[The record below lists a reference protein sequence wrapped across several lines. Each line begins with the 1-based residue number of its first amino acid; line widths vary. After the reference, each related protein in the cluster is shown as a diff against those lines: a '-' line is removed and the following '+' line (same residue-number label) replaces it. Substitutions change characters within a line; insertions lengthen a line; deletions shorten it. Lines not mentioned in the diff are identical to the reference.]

1 MPSANPKSQTVV
13 LTGAT
18 GFLGSHLCRA
28 LVESGHRVHA
38 YHRSQS
44 DRSRLGDAMTKVQW
58 HLTPEKFSA
67 PFATGERVDA
77 VIHCAALYGR
87 KDETISDLIAAN
99 TLLPVQLFE
108 QAQRNKVPLFLH
120 ADTILDPAVNPYARS
135 KHQAVEWLRAAAA
148 EPTRIAN
155 LKLQHFYGP
164 GDDLTKFI
172 PAMMVKCLAHEPE
185 IKLTGGQQRRDFIYI
200 DDAVRAI
207 LAVLEQPV
215 FGENNFSEI
224 EIGSGAAVPI
234 RELVEMIHRLA
245 NSRSQLLFGALP
257 HRPGEP
263 MLTQADISALTA
275 LGWRPQISLVEGLQ
289 RTLASFTGKN

>member
-28 LVESGHRVHA
+28 LVERGHRVHA
-38 YHRSQS
+38 YHRPQS
-44 DRSRLGDAMTKVQW
+44 NLARLGDAAAKVQW
-58 HLTPEKFSA
+58 HLTPETFST
-67 PFATGERVDA
+67 PFTTGARVDA

-87 KDETISDLIAAN
+87 KNETISDLIAAN

-108 QAQRNKVPLFLH
+108 QAQRHAVPLFLH

-148 EPTRIAN
+148 EPVRITN

-172 PAMMVKCLAHEPE
+172 PAMMMKCLAHEPE
-185 IKLTGGQQRRDFIYI
+185 IKLTDGQQRRDFIYI

-207 LAVLEQPV
+207 IAVLEQPV
-215 FGENNFSEI
+215 SGGHNFYEV
-224 EIGSGAAVPI
+224 EIGNGMAVPI
-234 RELVEMIHRLA
+234 RELVETIHRLA
-245 NSRSQLLFGALP
+245 GSRSKLLFGALP

-263 MLTQADISALTA
+263 MLAQADISALTA
-275 LGWRPQISLVEGLQ
+275 MGWHPQISLTDGLQ
-289 RTLASFTGKN
+289 RTLASLT

>member
-1 MPSANPKSQTVV
+1 MTSTNPKSQTVV

-28 LVESGHRVHA
+28 LVERGHRVHA
-38 YHRSQS
+38 YHRPQS
-44 DRSRLGDAMTKVQW
+44 NRARLGDAAAQVQW
-58 HLTPEKFSA
+58 HLTPENFSA
-67 PFATGERVDA
+67 PFTAGARVDA

-87 KDETISDLIAAN
+87 KDETISDLITAN

-108 QAQRNKVPLFLH
+108 QAQRHGVPLFLH

-135 KHQAVEWLRAAAA
+135 KHQAVEWLRSAADA
-148 EPTRIAN
+148 TRVAN

-164 GDDLTKFI
+164 GDDMTKFI
-172 PAMMVKCLAHEPE
+172 PAMMVKCLTHEPE
-185 IKLTGGQQRRDFIYI
+185 IKLTGGQQRRDFIYV

-215 FGENNFSEI
+215 SGGNNFYEI

-234 RELVEMIHRLA
+234 RELVETIHRLA

-263 MLTQADISALTA
+263 MLAQADISALTA
-275 LGWRPQISLVEGLQ
+275 LGWQPQIALADGLQ
-289 RTLASFTGKN
+289 RTLASLT